1 MENKE
6 LEAAERLLQEAVY
19 RSRGKQAG
27 VASLAGADLDK
38 EAGPGNCGLG
48 HGAQVDLEQS
58 EEGRAAFGHLFP
70 GTPSEATMEGLSG
83 LLATWVKRQDGLD
96 RKRNHFLRDFR
107 DQHGYDRRAYTEE
120 QRATYGD
127 GLDSVNAEENEGRHA
142 AQLEVL
148 ELARAASA

>member
-1 MENKE
+1 MENE
-6 LEAAERLLQEAVY
+6 ALEAAGRLLQEAVY

-48 HGAQVDLEQS
+48 HRAQVDLEQT
-58 EEGRAAFGHLFP
+58 EEGRAAFRQLF
-70 GTPSEATMEGLSG
+70 TESPSDATVESLSQ

-107 DQHGYDRRAYTEE
+107 DQHGYDRREYTAE
-120 QRATYGD
+120 QRADYGN
-127 GLDSVNAEENEGRHA
+127 GLDAVNAEENEGRQA

-148 ELARAASA
+148 ELARVASA